1 MSRLAALGFG
11 CKVVFLG
18 SFYLLLCLLVLIA
31 APVIAAT
38 YEWTQATRWREDA
51 PLNTA
56 VYKKYP
62 EQFFPY
68 QGYDVRP
75 HQEWRSMHPW
85 LLVGDGNNK
94 QSSDNLWREV
104 TESGYVIG
112 NSTNL
117 TRARDVME
125 DFHINFVNPLNITR
139 NFYFHFY
146 SDNATSYV
154 NRISF
159 IAGRGTTVTIAAVR
173 KDDVTQ
179 QCVPAFSSVTR
190 ALTLW
195 TDYLDPGPVGRV
207 ASLAAEVNSTPVG
220 ISAGTAVPVSLPF
233 DAQGETQVT
242 LNYADAGQLRMN
254 LLYSGTGVDAGLLMT
269 GSDDFIAR
277 PQGLCVATG
286 FACTGADASCP
297 AAAVAGQPFNL
308 SVTAVGWGGDGD
320 SDFCSGNSALA
331 SYSAT
336 GLGLSAT
343 VLSPSPANHP
353 GVISPVS
360 YDHSPVAGGTRQVS
374 MTESEVGVFRFDVTA
389 PDYFGYPLGTYSAL
403 PAGRFIPDHFSG
415 TALEMGEI
423 RPFCNTAGAFTYSG
437 QDMDWLVAPEFE
449 ITARNAAGG
458 ITENYTQSG
467 FQRLADTGITVAAP
481 LADSVAT
488 GTDSNA
494 LAFGADLQ
502 QGALS
507 VSDNGTFSYVM
518 SPLDAMR
525 YQRSQVAEVA
535 PFGPALS
542 FRLTDV
548 TDSDSV
554 GLDSPVILTP
564 GAPLSIKYG
573 RVWVEDTYGPE
584 TQNLAVPLRTEYF
597 DGSRYRLN
605 EDDTDTGWDAAAAS
619 LSASGLTEIMTSAGT
634 LSAGRSQ
641 GGILL
646 RAPVLVPGTPDTGSV
661 GVTFDAPS
669 WLEGDYDNDG
679 TDEDPEGTARFGVY
693 RGHERIILWRERY

>member
-18 SFYLLLCLLVLIA
+18 SFYLVLCLLVLIA

-85 LLVGDGNNK
+85 LLVDDGNNK

-277 PQGLCVATG
+277 PQGLCVTTG
-286 FACTGADASCP
+286 FACTDADASCP

-308 SVTAVGWGGDGD
+308 SVTAVGWGGDG
-320 SDFCSGNSALA
+320 
-331 SYSAT
+331 
-336 GLGLSAT
+336 
-343 VLSPSPANHP
+343 
-353 GVISPVS
+353 
-360 YDHSPVAGGTRQVS
+360 
-374 MTESEVGVFRFDVTA
+374 
-389 PDYFGYPLGTYSAL
+389 
-403 PAGRFIPDHFSG
+403 
-415 TALEMGEI
+415 
-423 RPFCNTAGAFTYSG
+423 
-437 QDMDWLVAPEFE
+437 
-449 ITARNAAGG
+449 
-458 ITENYTQSG
+458 
-467 FQRLADTGITVAAP
+467 
-481 LADSVAT
+481 
-488 GTDSNA
+488 
-494 LAFGADLQ
+494 
-502 QGALS
+502 
-507 VSDNGTFSYVM
+507 
-518 SPLDAMR
+518 
-525 YQRSQVAEVA
+525 
-535 PFGPALS
+535 
-542 FRLTDV
+542 
-548 TDSDSV
+548 
-554 GLDSPVILTP
+554 
-564 GAPLSIKYG
+564 
-573 RVWVEDTYGPE
+573 
-584 TQNLAVPLRTEYF
+584 
-597 DGSRYRLN
+597 
-605 EDDTDTGWDAAAAS
+605 
-619 LSASGLTEIMTSAGT
+619 
-634 LSAGRSQ
+634 
-641 GGILL
+641 
-646 RAPVLVPGTPDTGSV
+646 
-661 GVTFDAPS
+661 
-669 WLEGDYDNDG
+669 
-679 TDEDPEGTARFGVY
+679 
-693 RGHERIILWRERY
+693 